1 MVSYLWHGNDVA
13 DPYAHRILV
22 RIESGIHCRHD
33 IARGHQN
40 RIVVLLTTT
49 ALVPARTHR
58 RASESGMSNGTL
70 AKTTRS
76 IFGALPARASAI
88 GRRKSATEALA

>member
-1 MVSYLWHGNDVA
+1 MSPILMLTGFLFASRAAFVA
-13 DPYAHRILV
+13 AMISPAVTRTGL
-22 RIESGIHCRHD
+22 SC
-33 IARGHQN
+33 
-40 RIVVLLTTT
+40 LLTTT

-76 IFGALPARASAI
+76 IFGALHRLVHRQSVA
-88 GRRKSATEALA
+88 GKSATEALA